1 MTVIKIAGFKIFR
14 DKKPPYA
21 WRCYHRKT
29 GLKIDLAKAPIGS
42 AAFVAECAKITA
54 LSEAAATKA
63 PKAGT
68 LGTLIT
74 CYYSEQHFKDLAPR
88 TKDDY
93 RKVAKYVDPVLDTP
107 AHLIDTPLVA
117 GMHAKAKGKI
127 GWRQANVLLTFL
139 SEVFRFA
146 VPHGL
151 INGNPAKGV
160 IPHPRPKDLP
170 RANQPW
176 EVSELEYVLTTA
188 PPHVAAGIAFI
199 SNTGMDPSDALHLR
213 RSVIKD
219 GEIWLNRA
227 KTGEPTGL
235 KIGKRL
241 RTALDAAPAHDAI
254 TVLANSD
261 GKPWTYS
268 GYSSSWHTY
277 KAKQVKDGKL
287 SADLTLKGL
296 RHMVATILRELGY
309 TPRQIADLLGQKTD
323 SMALWYS
330 RDANLI
336 GRNSATVDALDAE
349 IEKRTEVVKLAAKG
363 VKP

>member
-93 RKVAKYVDPVLDTP
+93 RKVAKYLDPVLDTP

-170 RANQPW
+170 RANPPW
-176 EVSELEYVLTTA
+176 EVGELEYVLTTA
-188 PPHVAAGIAFI
+188 PPACRSGHRVHFQHWHG
-199 SNTGMDPSDALHLR
+199 SLR
-213 RSVIKD
+213 RSAPTAQRHQGRRNLVEPGQDWRGD
-219 GEIWLNRA
+219 GPQDRQ
-227 KTGEPTGL
+227 
-235 KIGKRL
+235 
-241 RTALDAAPAHDAI
+241 AI
-254 TVLANSD
+254 ARCPGRGT
-261 GKPWTYS
+261 
-268 GYSSSWHTY
+268 SS
-277 KAKQVKDGKL
+277 
-287 SADLTLKGL
+287 
-296 RHMVATILRELGY
+296 
-309 TPRQIADLLGQKTD
+309 
-323 SMALWYS
+323 
-330 RDANLI
+330 
-336 GRNSATVDALDAE
+336 
-349 IEKRTEVVKLAAKG
+349 
-363 VKP
+363 